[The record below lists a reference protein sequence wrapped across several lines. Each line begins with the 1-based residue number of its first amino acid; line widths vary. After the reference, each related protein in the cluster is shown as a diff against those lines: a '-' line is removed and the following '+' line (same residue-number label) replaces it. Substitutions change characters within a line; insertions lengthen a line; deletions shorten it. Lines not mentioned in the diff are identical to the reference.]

1 MFGSSRSGGVRGGQD
16 QFNWDDV
23 KGDKHRENYLGNSLM
38 APVGRWQKGK
48 DLTWY
53 AKDKK
58 GSRPLTKE
66 EEIAA
71 VKAAEH
77 EALMAALGHKNIKRQ
92 PTGLTKEDL
101 ADVCRREEADGEE
114 RNVDR
119 VSGLGSSSVGSRKM
133 VLSQKE
139 KEAAKIGLPVFTH
152 HKTEARSETT
162 TTKTSQSE
170 EKGDVEQRHESKKK
184 KKEKKS
190 KKEKKKKDK
199 KKKRQRRD
207 SSSSESDDD
216 RKRERTTTII
226 IIHHTI
232 VRVEP
237 DPMTAI
243 QGGVQRPS
251 DSPPTPITGSSDMTQ
266 TLLMGGLLSPV
277 TLSATRRPLL
287 VAHKATGGATT
298 QTRTTNV
305 LPNPPPTP
313 NSKTHNTDRTLY
325 SSLTA
330 PEDLIYPERPNGL
343 WMEMARRV

>member
-23 KGDKHRENYLGNSLM
+23 KADKHRENYLGNSLM

-58 GSRPLTKE
+58 GSRPLSKE
-66 EEIAA
+66 EELAA

-92 PTGLTKEDL
+92 PTGLTKEDF

-119 VSGLGSSSVGSRKM
+119 VSGLGSSSAGSRKM

-152 HKTEARSETT
+152 HKPEACPETS
-162 TTKTSQSE
+162 TTKTSESV

-190 KKEKKKKDK
+190 KKEKKKKEK
-199 KKKRQRRD
+199 KKKRKRRD
-207 SSSSESDDD
+207 SSSSESDDN
-216 RKRERTTTII
+216 RKRQRKD
-226 IIHHTI
+226 HHHHNPSYHSQSGA
-232 VRVEP
+232 RP
-237 DPMTAI
+237 HDSHSR
-243 QGGVQRPS
+243 GGAKGEGQPSYPHHRQQRR
-251 DSPPTPITGSSDMTQ
+251 DTDSSD
-266 TLLMGGLLSPV
+266 GGSPV
-277 TLSATRRPLL
+277 PRNPVS
-287 VAHKATGGATT
+287 HKTAPAGAT
-298 QTRTTNV
+298 QSHRRR
-305 LPNPPPTP
+305 
-313 NSKTHNTDRTLY
+313 HDTD
-325 SSLTA
+325 S
-330 PEDLIYPERPNGL
+330 DD
-343 WMEMARRV
+343 

>member
-53 AKDKK
+53 ARDKK

-66 EEIAA
+66 EELAA

-152 HKTEARSETT
+152 HKTEARSETL

-190 KKEKKKKDK
+190 KKEKKKKEK

-207 SSSSESDDD
+207 SSSSSESDDD
-216 RKRERTTTII
+216 RKRQRKDHHHHNPSYHSQSGARPRDSHSRGGAKAERQPSYP
-226 IIHHTI
+226 HH
-232 VRVEP
+232 R
-237 DPMTAI
+237 
-243 QGGVQRPS
+243 QQRH
-251 DSPPTPITGSSDMTQ
+251 DTDSSD
-266 TLLMGGLLSPV
+266 GGSPV
-277 TLSATRRPLL
+277 PRNPVS
-287 VAHKATGGATT
+287 HKTAPAGAT
-298 QTRTTNV
+298 QSHRRR
-305 LPNPPPTP
+305 
-313 NSKTHNTDRTLY
+313 HDTD
-325 SSLTA
+325 S
-330 PEDLIYPERPNGL
+330 DD
-343 WMEMARRV
+343 

>member
-23 KGDKHRENYLGNSLM
+23 KVDKHRENYLGNSLM

-48 DLTWY
+48 DLSWY
-53 AKDKK
+53 ARDKK
-58 GSRPLTKE
+58 DGKPLSKE
-66 EEIAA
+66 EELAN

-114 RNVDR
+114 KNVDR

-152 HKTEARSETT
+152 HRTEGRPETS

-170 EKGDVEQRHESKKK
+170 EKEDMERHESKKK

-190 KKEKKKKDK
+190 KKDKKKKE

-207 SSSSESDDD
+207 SSESDDD
-216 RKRERTTTII
+216 RKRQRKDHHHHNPSYHSQSGARPHDSHSRGGAKGERQPSHP
-226 IIHHTI
+226 HHRRHRHDT
-232 VRVEP
+232 
-237 DPMTAI
+237 D
-243 QGGVQRPS
+243 
-251 DSPPTPITGSSDMTQ
+251 SSD
-266 TLLMGGLLSPV
+266 GGSPV
-277 TLSATRRPLL
+277 PRNPVS
-287 VAHKATGGATT
+287 HKTAPAGAT
-298 QTRTTNV
+298 QSHRRR
-305 LPNPPPTP
+305 
-313 NSKTHNTDRTLY
+313 HDTD
-325 SSLTA
+325 S
-330 PEDLIYPERPNGL
+330 DD
-343 WMEMARRV
+343 

>member
-48 DLTWY
+48 DLSWY

-58 GSRPLTKE
+58 GGAPLSKE

-101 ADVCRREEADGEE
+101 ADVCRREEVDGEE
-114 RNVDR
+114 RDVDR
-119 VSGLGSSSVGSRKM
+119 VSGLGSSSAGSRKM

-152 HKTEARSETT
+152 CKTESRPESSATKTPESVEKEKWNSGTRAKRKRKRKRARRRKRKRRKRRKGKEETRPPRSQTT
-162 TTKTSQSE
+162 T
-170 EKGDVEQRHESKKK
+170 
-184 KKEKKS
+184 
-190 KKEKKKKDK
+190 
-199 KKKRQRRD
+199 
-207 SSSSESDDD
+207 
-216 RKRERTTTII
+216 ERGTERTTII

-237 DPMTAI
+237 NPMTAI
-243 QGGVQRPS
+243 QGGEQRPS
-251 DSPPTPITGSSDMTQ
+251 ASPPTPIIDNSGMTQ
-266 TLLMGGLLSPV
+266 TPLMGGLLSPV
-277 TLSATRRPLL
+277 TLSATRQPLL
-287 VAHKATGGATT
+287 VTHKATGGATT

-305 LPNPPPTP
+305 LLTPPIQ
-313 NSKTHNTDRTLY
+313 KMHNADRPLY
-325 SSLTA
+325 SSLSG
-330 PEDLIYPERPNGL
+330 PEDLIYPEQPNGL
-343 WMEMARRV
+343 WKETGPFV

>member
-23 KGDKHRENYLGNSLM
+23 KVDKHRENYLGNSLM

-58 GSRPLTKE
+58 GKALSKE
-66 EEIAA
+66 EELAA

-119 VSGLGSSSVGSRKM
+119 VSGLGSSSAGSRKV

-152 HKTEARSETT
+152 HKTDARPETSA
-162 TTKTSQSE
+162 TKTSPSV
-170 EKGDVEQRHESKKK
+170 EKGDMEQRHGSKKK

-190 KKEKKKKDK
+190 KKEKKKKEK

-207 SSSSESDDD
+207 SSSSESDDN
-216 RKRERTTTII
+216 RKRQRKD
-226 IIHHTI
+226 HHHHNPSYHSQSGA
-232 VRVEP
+232 RP
-237 DPMTAI
+237 HDSHSR
-243 QGGVQRPS
+243 GGAKAEQQPSYPHQRQQRH
-251 DSPPTPITGSSDMTQ
+251 DTDSSD
-266 TLLMGGLLSPV
+266 GGSPV
-277 TLSATRRPLL
+277 PRNPVS
-287 VAHKATGGATT
+287 HKTAPAGAT
-298 QTRTTNV
+298 QSHRRR
-305 LPNPPPTP
+305 
-313 NSKTHNTDRTLY
+313 HDTD
-325 SSLTA
+325 S
-330 PEDLIYPERPNGL
+330 DD
-343 WMEMARRV
+343 